1 MRRIVSLTLVVML
14 IGLIGA
20 AAHAGALRAGAA
32 VVDIQVPQ
40 GAITCGYGDR
50 AKSPHTGVHD
60 AVAAHALVL
69 DDGSAKTAIVGVDV
83 LGIGQEMR
91 DAVVKGIAQTGIAS
105 DHLLLAATH
114 THSGPGHIYPVPMLE
129 PFFGKFRQDVF
140 DSVASAIIQAIAAA
154 DSRLQPAA
162 IGAGEGSIKG
172 ASRNRRHDGG
182 LVDENMSVVRVDAAD
197 GKPLAVV
204 VNFAAHPTVVGG
216 EPVLLTADF
225 PRGIYDH
232 VQSKLGAVAIFLNG
246 AQGDQ
251 SPGNPTGATGDAY
264 ARARALGEALAARA
278 LAMRDDIEPRTEIAI
293 TTAYENVTLPP
304 ATTPLLPKTAAP
316 YMALAWQDA
325 VFAAVPAECIA
336 EIGLAVKDQLRKS
349 GKAPFFVGLAN
360 DQLGYILTAAEYD
373 YDFGPGESKGG
384 YERTLSL
391 FGPKFGE
398 LTQAKLLELAR
409 RAQTEAP
416 RAAAGVP

>member
-1 MRRIVSLTLVVML
+1 
-14 IGLIGA
+14 
-20 AAHAGALRAGAA
+20 
-32 VVDIQVPQ
+32 
-40 GAITCGYGDR
+40 
-50 AKSPHTGVHD
+50 
-60 AVAAHALVL
+60 
-69 DDGSAKTAIVGVDV
+69 VDV

-114 THSGPGHIYPVPMLE
+114 THSGPGHLYPVPMLE

-140 DSVASAIIQAIAAA
+140 DAVTSAIIQAIATA
-154 DSRLQPAA
+154 DSRLQAAA

-182 LVDENMSVVRVDAAD
+182 LVDESMSVARVDTAD

-216 EPVLLTADF
+216 QPVLLTADF

-264 ARARALGEALAARA
+264 ARARALGEAVAARA

-325 VFAAVPAECIA
+325 VFAAVPGECIA
-336 EIGLAVKDQLRKS
+336 EIGLAVKAELRKS

-409 RAQTEAP
+409 RAQAEAP
-416 RAAAGVP
+416 RAATGVP